1 MAPKRIPRLMR
12 ADDFV
17 AESLEAMA
25 AKLPPSEKVKAEYMR
40 ESAKRFRESGRPG
53 MIRLWE
59 NATEAEDYIHSD
71 PASVKQ

>member
-1 MAPKRIPRLMR
+1 MIPKRVPRLMR

-17 AESLEAMA
+17 AESLETMA
-25 AKLPPSEKVKAEYMR
+25 AKLPPSEKARAESMR

-59 NATEAEDYIHSD
+59 NAKEAEDYVHPD
-71 PASVKQ
+71 DATVQR

>member
-1 MAPKRIPRLMR
+1 MR

-17 AESLEAMA
+17 ADSLDAMA
-25 AKLPPSEKVKAEYMR
+25 AKMPPSEKAKAEYMR

-59 NATEAEDYIHSD
+59 NAKEAEDFIHPD
-71 PASVKQ
+71 PASQG

>member
-1 MAPKRIPRLMR
+1 MR

-17 AESLEAMA
+17 AESLEGMA
-25 AKLPPSEKVKAEYMR
+25 NRLPQSEKAQAQYLH

-59 NATEAEDYIHSD
+59 NAKDAEDFIKPD
-71 PASVKQ
+71 PASQG

>member
-1 MAPKRIPRLMR
+1 MTPKRIPRLLR

-17 AESLEAMA
+17 AESLEVMA
-25 AKLPPSEKVKAEYMR
+25 DKMPPSEKAKADLMR

-59 NATEAEDYIHSD
+59 DAKEAEDFIHPD
-71 PASVKQ
+71 PASYG

>member
-1 MAPKRIPRLMR
+1 MASKRIPRLMR

-25 AKLPPSEKVKAEYMR
+25 AKLPPSERAQAEYMR

-59 NATEAEDYIHSD
+59 TAKEAEDFIHPD
-71 PASVKQ
+71 DASVQR